1 MIKNHNYPVPFEVI
15 IDVLLALANHF
26 WSEII
31 GPMEWEEVYGDSRSI
46 RLRIEL

>member
-15 IDVLLALANHF
+15 IDVLALTIHF

-31 GPMEWEEVYGDSRSI
+31 GPMEWEEVYGDTVVRV
-46 RLRIEL
+46 